1 MMNDLSSTPMA
12 ALAVDLAG
20 EQVAL
25 LAGRG
30 LWWPGERTL
39 FIADPH
45 FGKAATFR
53 LAGIPVPESTHEADL
68 ERLSLLL
75 KGTGARRLVVLG
87 DFFHAKPGC
96 NETTHAALQQW
107 RDRWAGLAIILV
119 IGNHDRHAGLPAASL
134 GIQTV
139 EGPYWLPPFAACH
152 EPQAVAGHFALAGHL
167 HPACRVASVTV
178 PCFHLRAE
186 SMVLPA
192 FGSFT
197 GTSRVKPV
205 AGDRLYLTGPHEVI
219 ALPAF
224 SRGRPSK
231 S

>member
-1 MMNDLSSTPMA
+1 MSAQVMSPNTLS
-12 ALAVDLAG
+12 LELAG

-30 LWWPGERTL
+30 LWWPGGRTL

-53 LAGIPVPESTHEADL
+53 LSGIPVPESTHEADL
-68 ERLSLLL
+68 ERLSLML
-75 KGTGARRLVVLG
+75 KETGARRLLVLG
-87 DFFHAKPGC
+87 DFFHAKLGC
-96 NETTHAALQQW
+96 NESTHAALQRW
-107 RDRWAGLAIILV
+107 RERWAGLEITLV
-119 IGNHDRHAGLPAASL
+119 LGNHDRYAGPPPASL
-134 GIQTV
+134 GIQPV
-139 EGPYWLPPFAACH
+139 EGPYGLPPFAACH
-152 EPQAVAGHFALAGHL
+152 EPQVVAGHFVLAGHL
-167 HPACRVASVTV
+167 HPAYRVASVTV
-178 PCFHLRAE
+178 PCFHLSEE

-197 GTSRVKPV
+197 GTSRVKPA

-219 ALPAF
+219 ALPA
-224 SRGRPSK
+224 SSPRRPSK

>member
-1 MMNDLSSTPMA
+1 MNDVSSTPMA
-12 ALAVDLAG
+12 SLCLELAG

-53 LAGIPVPESTHEADL
+53 LSGIPVPESTHEADL

-87 DFFHAKPGC
+87 DFFHAKLGC
-96 NETTHAALQQW
+96 NESTHAALQRW
-107 RDRWAGLAIILV
+107 RERWAALEITLV
-119 IGNHDRHAGLPAASL
+119 IGNHDRHAGPPAASL

-139 EGPYWLPPFAACH
+139 EGPCLLAPFAACH
-152 EPQAVAGHFALAGHL
+152 EPRAVAGHFALAGHL
-167 HPACRVASVTV
+167 HPACRVASATV
-178 PCFHLRAE
+178 PCFHRSE
-186 SMVLPA
+186 VSMVFPA

-197 GTSRVKPV
+197 GTSRVKPA
-205 AGDRLYLTGPHEVI
+205 AGDRIYLTGPHEVI
-219 ALPAF
+219 ALPA
-224 SRGRPSK
+224 SSLGRPSK